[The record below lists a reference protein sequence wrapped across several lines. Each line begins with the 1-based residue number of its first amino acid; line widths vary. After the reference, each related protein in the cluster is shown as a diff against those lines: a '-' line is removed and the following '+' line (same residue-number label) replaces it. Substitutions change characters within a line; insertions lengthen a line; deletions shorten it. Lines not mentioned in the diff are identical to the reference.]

1 MRIARHLGLK
11 TPQGVLILN
20 VEPRS
25 PAALAGLREDD
36 LLVGFQH
43 QTVTSL
49 DDLQRLLVGSEIG
62 VKSALAMVRQRF
74 RLDLEVTPSEMPS

>member
-1 MRIARHLGLK
+1 MK

-20 VEPRS
+20 VEPRN